1 MRNYTIKKI
10 KEENVLNGE
19 FQVTLNGEILPEL
32 SGAKSIVIGENDLL
46 PEIDA
51 ALIGQKFKRHY
62 AFSINISPDFADEKL
77 RNQTLE
83 VSINNANITLH
94 PNHETNT
101 KVRPKLNLKEEN
113 QNAEIETLRKQVA
126 ELIQRNQKLET
137 DIKINEISF
146 KAKIE
151 EASRKAKDLIEEK
164 VDQATAKLNAEKD
177 QAIKFSNQNLIQD
190 LALPFNNFVL
200 AIKAGENSDIDQVRN
215 YCIGFTMIA
224 NQFEEAFESN
234 GITLIRPT
242 VGDLFNAHQEEA
254 IDFVSDSSL
263 EHETI
268 VQVVRLGMGING
280 RVIVPAQVKVNK
292 L

>member
-1 MRNYTIKKI
+1 MRNYSIKKI
-10 KEENVLNGE
+10 KEGNVLNGE

-46 PEIDA
+46 PEIDS

-62 AFSINISPDFADEKL
+62 AFSINISPDFTNEKL

-83 VSINNANITLH
+83 VSINNVNITLH

-101 KVRPKLNLKEEN
+101 KARPKLNLKEN
-113 QNAEIETLRKQVA
+113 QNAEIEALRKQVA

-164 VDQATAKLNAEKD
+164 VAQATAKLNAEKD

-224 NQFEEAFESN
+224 NQFEQAFESN

-242 VGDLFNAHQEEA
+242 VGALFNAHQEEA

-268 VQVVRLGMGING
+268 VQVVRLGMGD
-280 RVIVPAQVKVNK
+280 RKSVV
-292 L
+292 